1 MTNNKL
7 VFGIGTILILMTTV
21 FFNVPSKVAIAQQ
34 QQDGEMNKIPM
45 SKEMMQ
51 NMTDEEYQKKLILNF
66 MDKVK
71 KEYPIFADMVDKIPN
86 MSLEEAVK
94 NLFAVSDIEK
104 LLMIHLEYLVKGKTI
119 ESNQTTTTTMM
130 K

>member
-119 ESNQTTTTTMM
+119 ESNQTTTTMM

>member
-1 MTNNKL
+1 
-7 VFGIGTILILMTTV
+7 MTTV

-119 ESNQTTTTTMM
+119 ESNQTTTTMM